1 MANPNPNKATRF
13 KKGEGGRKKG
23 SRNKLTQAYLKLL
36 DAALGEHGKEALDK
50 TIDTRP
56 DVFLKLVGQLVP
68 KDLDVRHSGDVTINI
83 VDYSD
88 IAEDDQADKTED
100 D

>member
-1 MANPNPNKATRF
+1 M
-13 KKGEGGRKKG
+13 
-23 SRNKLTQAYLKLL
+23 
-36 DAALGEHGKEALDK
+36 GEHGKEALDK